1 MKKQILLLVI
11 FGVLS
16 SCSGDDDQTQIIEM
30 RVNHFQTT
38 GFSIGPVLTLLVQKG
53 DNIGTDNWTKFYS
66 NIQGFA
72 YEPGIVYSLSVKTE
86 QIDNPPA
93 DGFSV
98 KYTLLEVISK
108 QEVDKETT
116 FDIDLKVDGESF
128 ITTESGLKLLNQID
142 IDCSNLC
149 DLLETTLQNQ
159 DFVIG
164 TFKHISGN
172 GIQLIELK

>member
-72 YEPGIVYSLSVKTE
+72 YEPEIDYS
-86 QIDNPPA
+86 
-93 DGFSV
+93 
-98 KYTLLEVISK
+98 
-108 QEVDKETT
+108 
-116 FDIDLKVDGESF
+116 
-128 ITTESGLKLLNQID
+128 
-142 IDCSNLC
+142 
-149 DLLETTLQNQ
+149 
-159 DFVIG
+159 
-164 TFKHISGN
+164 
-172 GIQLIELK
+172 